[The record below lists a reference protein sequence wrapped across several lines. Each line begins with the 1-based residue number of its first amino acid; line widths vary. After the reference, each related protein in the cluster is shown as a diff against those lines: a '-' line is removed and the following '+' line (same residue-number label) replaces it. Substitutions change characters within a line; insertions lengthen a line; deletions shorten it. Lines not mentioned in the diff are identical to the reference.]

1 MTTTLGLMA
10 ISALMVSAD
19 TEADFIAKVE
29 QTELIVNGKAAERVE
44 RDREGHVIRLRLD
57 RMQLSSDDF
66 EALEHLT
73 TLENLRLWGVNL
85 TDDDLQHLQKLPH
98 LVAMSL
104 TRTDV
109 TDAAV
114 DVLLEFPALRTLCLG
129 DVNVTPEAVARLKDG
144 FEARDRRL
152 LLGYSQR
159 RD

>member
-1 MTTTLGLMA
+1 MATTLGLA
-10 ISALMVSAD
+10 VVAGLMLSAD

-29 QTELIVNGKAAERVE
+29 QSELIVNGKSAERVV
-44 RDREGHVIRLRLD
+44 RDREGNVIRLRLD
-57 RMQLSSDDF
+57 RMRLSSDDF

-73 TLENLRLWGVNL
+73 SLENLWLWGVNV
-85 TDDDLQHLQKLPH
+85 TDDDLQHLKKLPH
-98 LVAMSL
+98 LRGMSL

-129 DVNVTPEAVARLKDG
+129 EVNVTPEAVARLKDG
-144 FEARDRRL
+144 FAARDQRF

-159 RD
+159 RN